1 MPELKQVWKGYLN
14 LERLGDSLKHV
25 SPLRKNT
32 HKVPVSL
39 WDWHK
44 TDLTSRD
51 ELVAEKLVS
60 VSQLPLWML
69 VQVSP
74 TPLTSVWVSCTHD
87 ELQKHLS
94 QLLQGDSGLLISCK
108 ESLYLMHASE
118 ENRVALTLLGDP
130 LEYAKMLKELVSES
144 TVAPQPKVVTLQKVV
159 QAAMRLRGI
168 RTDEEGRQVYKHV
181 LAAAEFSL
189 RRELGDAG
197 VEKMRDRVERILSL
211 LY

>member
-1 MPELKQVWKGYLN
+1 MPELKQVWKGTLN
-14 LERLGDSLKHV
+14 LEKLPDTPKHV
-25 SPLRKNT
+25 SPLRKTT
-32 HKVPVSL
+32 HKLPVSL
-39 WDWHK
+39 WDWQK
-44 TDLTSRD
+44 SNLTSRD
-51 ELVAEKLVS
+51 ELCAEKLVS

-144 TVAPQPKVVTLQKVV
+144 AVTPQPAVVTLQKVV

-168 RTDEEGRQVYKHV
+168 RNDDEGRQLYKHV

-189 RRELGDAG
+189 RRELGEAG
-197 VEKMRDRVERILSL
+197 VDRMRDRVERIMTL